1 MHTSP
6 DLPNLPPSVARE
18 VYANLC
24 DLLPSPRTAAQE
36 DRDARDETAMAAVAA
51 LYPADAFEALLA
63 AEIVGADACAKDSL
77 RLAVQP
83 GQSLATIF
91 RCRAQASAM
100 MRHAQGGYRALQRRQ
115 WVREK
120 AEAAMHPAAMERA
133 GWWFRDASV
142 PAPDEAPEP
151 GAGEGRAAGQMEAGQ
166 MEAAQPAAPP
176 PAVAP
181 PSVPPP
187 GPAPGRP
194 GFSDLTEAEQY
205 AVIYPARAA
214 LIRANG
220 GLPATVNAG
229 LDPTFGPPEPE
240 LVEALVS
247 GTSRILLALDQPA
260 RAAAAA

>member
-6 DLPNLPPSVARE
+6 NLPNLPPSVARE

-151 GAGEGRAAGQMEAGQ
+151 GPGEA
-166 MEAAQPAAPP
+166 AAQPAAPP
-176 PAVAP
+176 PAVPPPAVAP
-181 PSVPPP
+181 PD
-187 GPAPGRP
+187 PALGQP

-220 GLPATVNAG
+220 GLPAAVDAG
-229 LDPTFGPPEPE
+229 FDATFGPPEPE